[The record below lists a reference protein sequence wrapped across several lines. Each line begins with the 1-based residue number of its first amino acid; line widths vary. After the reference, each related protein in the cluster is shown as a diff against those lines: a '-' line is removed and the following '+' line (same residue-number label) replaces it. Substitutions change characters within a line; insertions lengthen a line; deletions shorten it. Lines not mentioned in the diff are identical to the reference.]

1 MKHSTIAASV
11 LSLALFLTGS
21 AYSQSIYKC
30 RNAAGK
36 IEISDNLCRA
46 DSKTEAIRDGSAIS
60 ESRRQEAAQVSAA
73 NRLRSVRS
81 GGQRL
86 PHPIRRISSSQRAC
100 RRSARGR
107 DNNSCRRNPSSFPPC
122 SPDSPG
128 RRIGSHRRQGGRPAQ
143 HLPHA
148 TMSLRFRLMPQP
160 PQLAPS
166 AHSRRFANA
175 R

>member
-73 NRLRSVRS
+73 NRSLAAKQENERTPAPM
-81 GGQRL
+81 Q
-86 PHPIRRISSSQRAC
+86 SSSAVCDAASQA
-100 RRSARGR
+100 ANGGGNLPMGR
-107 DNNSCRRNPSSFPPC
+107 KSQLIEHVTPLAKT
-122 SPDSPG
+122 
-128 RRIGSHRRQGGRPAQ
+128 RPN
-143 HLPHA
+143 
-148 TMSLRFRLMPQP
+148 RLVK
-160 PQLAPS
+160 S
-166 AHSRRFANA
+166 
-175 R
+175 